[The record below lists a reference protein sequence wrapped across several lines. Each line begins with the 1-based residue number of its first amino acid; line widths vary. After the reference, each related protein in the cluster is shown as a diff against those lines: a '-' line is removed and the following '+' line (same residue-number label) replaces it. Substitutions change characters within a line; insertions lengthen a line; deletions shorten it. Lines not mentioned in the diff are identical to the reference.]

1 MSRPPTGRRP
11 DSLFDSRYRY
21 DYIYP
26 RGRSGETLRAYDTLN
41 GDQPVVIKRPA
52 LQDAPP
58 MRAGQEVSILNEKRA
73 LEKLSGHP
81 VLTELR
87 HTGIFRVGGQQH
99 HYIAMDMAQ
108 GVTVESM
115 VIDLASRGERLPEL
129 EMLVIFDGLLDLL
142 QIAHDRKIIYNDV
155 DAKHLFW
162 DRASYRLKVIDW
174 GNAVFLDSD
183 NVPPHTNR
191 SSDIFQIGQLMY
203 FVVSGGHRLDVG
215 RTDPASDLGD
225 DVPPK
230 LKAIISK
237 AANPDAS
244 QRYPDIASL
253 RRDLAE
259 VRRPLEKNRDA
270 LVERVRSRLPS
281 SSSQDQLEQLQD
293 MIREALQPDPGFPA
307 ANALA
312 VEIDAKLRKLALQ
325 ADLDAVRIYM
335 MSGNMARASALLEE
349 LYARAGDVDQPL
361 LTFLLDTCALFQAQP
376 VNPLPAG
383 LSPALDA
390 LFQGDTQNAGRILM
404 ITPESRA
411 AAHMLQYLVAERLTL
426 HMPGVVLLRPH
437 LARMEEQL
445 ARLSGVDAQKVALQA
460 ILTRLDSST
469 LTDVQSL
476 LRVYHDVASALAEL
490 QSGLKAIGGDA
501 VDSPY
506 AAAVRGQRAADDL
519 VDLLDVTMHNVL
531 SDPSRA
537 GNALWHAAA
546 IDPINPAFDQLSNT
560 LNAFH
565 ADLDKLRT
573 FTPASDGANI
583 SDFLTEAHT
592 ILKPYTV
599 NVNDPQFQAIVQGI
613 DTTSA
618 AWARVTDF
626 IALGGRRPAITACQQ
641 AADAIRSLSRST
653 ARWFEEYVR
662 RIEEAQRVEYLSPN
676 VALGRALSD
685 GWEAWDRG
693 RGGEAQG
700 YGDKALGMAR
710 TDSEIRAAQR
720 LIDVSEALASWLAND
735 GPANQQRTDQT
746 EERVNALFLPEEE
759 TIRRTFSEQMPN
771 TQIYLKAMTRGIV
784 DPMRESSSAAVRVLF
799 LHYVLRGIL
808 ALLQEK
814 PDEANFW
821 KEAAL
826 RSLAQARLHPAYQ
839 ALDTAITRRQLILDA
854 VRALNN
860 VKDVSSLTEA
870 RQAARAPIA
879 GAQLEA
885 ADQAVRAVDDALRR
899 WPDGEFRAARQL
911 LDGAVERIG
920 VAETTIGKDLTPFK
934 TWLQDLAASAE
945 ILQQNRRVIE
955 QAALIPAEQPDP
967 AVSEAHQKLVE
978 ITRRDLG
985 EPYVAQLRQWRDTYN
1000 AIRDIY
1006 VDEKL
1011 TKDEKLRL
1019 LEGHF
1024 ASLFIDRQ
1032 PALPIYRHWQSL
1044 IYALP
1049 DPKAEYVVPQ
1059 IPTLPGTRRAPAAN
1073 IVEEPELAP
1082 EQTPAYI
1089 PDEESADH
1097 TTDAAM
1103 DEAEPIAEPEP
1114 IESGRG
1120 GTSRLIIAGAL
1131 VLVIAAIGA
1140 AVLLLQ
1146 GARPPVIPVTP
1157 VNTGTASAGLVP
1169 VGTTDVRATD
1179 TPEPPT
1185 ATFTATIPPTITKP
1199 PTATPPTMPPTI
1211 TRAVPTPTVVVTTAS
1226 PNQPIA
1232 PTAAGPTAV
1241 LSPTVQPTLGA
1252 GVLPGS
1258 AVPTNIAIAPPT
1270 FLPDAVSGDYDLLNK
1285 LASFP
1290 PNKFTW
1296 SKDVFGPTDNGW
1308 QLGVSAFRS
1317 RGAPLLVRLGP
1328 DVLTQLLGAE
1338 AARHVSRMDVTL
1350 ELANY
1355 EKSLLP
1361 TGDVFFGAGF
1371 ESLQGQRAAVQAVL
1385 VQSNVIDL
1393 GVNINGKFTRRTQLP
1408 ISTVKVNLSV
1418 QRNKDNSL
1426 SLYVDNQLVGQSNGV
1441 YPANTPITLYLYTAA
1456 SGVVVNV
1463 TTFTLKL
1470 E

>member
-11 DSLFDSRYRY
+11 DSLFDGRYRY

-41 GDQPVVIKRPA
+41 NDQPVVIKRPA

-87 HTGIFRVGGQQH
+87 HSGAFRVGGQQH

-108 GVTVESM
+108 GVTVESL

-142 QIAHDRKIIYNDV
+142 QLAHDRKIIYNDV

-191 SSDIFQIGQLMY
+191 ASDIFQIGQLMY

-225 DVPPK
+225 EVAPK
-230 LKAIISK
+230 LKAIINK

-244 QRYPDIASL
+244 QRYPDIAAL

-259 VRRPLEKNRDA
+259 VRRPIEKNRDA
-270 LVERVRSRLPS
+270 LVERVRSRLPNA
-281 SSSQDQLEQLQD
+281 SSQDQLEQLQD
-293 MIREALQPDPGFPA
+293 MIGEALLPDPGFPA

-312 VEIDAKLRKLALQ
+312 AEIEAKLRKLALQ
-325 ADLDAVRIYM
+325 ADLDAVRIYI
-335 MSGNMARASALLEE
+335 MSGNVARAAALLEE
-349 LYARAGDVDQPL
+349 LYSRAGESDQPL
-361 LTFLLDTCALFQAQP
+361 LSFLLDTCALFQAQP

-404 ITPESRA
+404 ITPEPRA
-411 AAHMLQYLVAERLTL
+411 AAHLLQYLVAERLTL
-426 HMPGVVLLRPH
+426 HTPGVVLLRPH

-460 ILTRLDSST
+460 IVTRLDSST
-469 LTDVQSL
+469 VTDVQSL
-476 LRVYHDVASALAEL
+476 LRIYHDVATALAEL
-490 QSGLKAIGGDA
+490 QTGLRTVGGDG

-506 AAAVRGQRAADDL
+506 AAAVRGQRAADDV

-537 GNALWHAAA
+537 GNALWHASA
-546 IDPINPAFDQLSNT
+546 IDPINLAFDQLSNT

-565 ADLDKLRT
+565 ADLDKLRA
-573 FTPASDGANI
+573 FTPASDGANL
-583 SDFLTEAHT
+583 SDFLINAQTV
-592 ILKPYTV
+592 LKPYMV
-599 NVNDPQFQAIVQGI
+599 NVNDPQFQALAQGI

-626 IALGGRRPAITACQQ
+626 IALGGRRPAVTACQQ
-641 AADAIRSLSRST
+641 AADAIRPLNKAV
-653 ARWFEEYVR
+653 ARWFEEYIR

-700 YGDKALGMAR
+700 YGDKALGIAK
-710 TDSEIRAAQR
+710 TDSEKRAAQR
-720 LIDVSEALASWLAND
+720 LIDVSEALGSWLGNE
-735 GPANQQRTDQT
+735 GPSNQQRTDQT
-746 EERVNALFLPEEE
+746 EERVDQLFLPEEE

-771 TQIYLKAMTRGIV
+771 TQIYLKAMSRGIV
-784 DPMRESSSAAVRVLF
+784 DPMRESSSAAVRLLF

-821 KEAAL
+821 KEAA
-826 RSLAQARLHPAYQ
+826 SKALAQARLHPAYQ

-854 VRALNN
+854 VKALNN
-860 VKDVSSLTEA
+860 VKDVSGLAEA
-870 RQAARAPIA
+870 RQATRAPIA

-920 VAETTIGKDLTPFK
+920 VAETTIGKDLSPFK

-955 QAALIPAEQPDP
+955 QAALIPSEQPDP

-985 EPYVAQLRQWRDTYN
+985 EPYVAQLRQWRDTYH

-1049 DPKAEYVVPQ
+1049 DPKTEYVVPQ
-1059 IPTLPGTRRAPAAN
+1059 ISNVQSNPRQAPAAN
-1073 IVEEPELAP
+1073 VATEPELAP

-1089 PDEESADH
+1089 PVEEESAD
-1097 TTDAAM
+1097 DAADAVV
-1103 DEAEPIAEPEP
+1103 DEAEPIVEPEP
-1114 IESGRG
+1114 AESGRG
-1120 GTSRLIIAGAL
+1120 GVSRLLIAGAL

-1140 AVLLLQ
+1140 AVLLL
-1146 GARPPVIPVTP
+1146 GGTKPPNIPVTP
-1157 VNTGTASAGLVP
+1157 VNGGAASLVA
-1169 VGTTDVRATD
+1169 VGTTDVPATN

-1185 ATFTATIPPTITKP
+1185 ATFTATIQPTSTEPPTS
-1199 PTATPPTMPPTI
+1199 TPPTLPPTI
-1211 TRAVPTPTVVVTTAS
+1211 TRAVPTPTAFVPTATV
-1226 PNQPIA
+1226 NQPVA
-1232 PTAAGPTAV
+1232 PTSAAPV
-1241 LSPTVQPTLGA
+1241 SPTVQPTLGA

-1258 AVPTNIAIAPPT
+1258 AVPTNSAIAPPT
-1270 FLPDAVSGDYDLLNK
+1270 FLPDATSGDYDLLNK

-1290 PNKFTW
+1290 PSKFTW
-1296 SKDVFGPTDNGW
+1296 SKDAFAPADNGW
-1308 QLGVSAFRS
+1308 QLGISTFRS

-1338 AARHVSRMDVTL
+1338 ASRHVSRMDVTL

-1371 ESLQGQRAAVQAVL
+1371 ESQQGQRAAAQVIL
-1385 VQSNVIDL
+1385 VQSNVVSL
-1393 GVNINGKFTRRTQLP
+1393 GVNINGRFTSRTQLP
-1408 ISTVKVNLSV
+1408 MSTVKVNLSV
-1418 QRNKDNSL
+1418 QRNKDNSV
-1426 SLYVDNQLVGQSNGV
+1426 SLYVDNQLVGQSNNV
-1441 YPANTPITLYLYTAA
+1441 YPPNTPITLYLYTAA
-1456 SGVVVNV
+1456 SGVTVNV
-1463 TTFTLKL
+1463 TAFNLKL